1 MKLRHASKVSGLVSG
16 LAALAVVASPF
27 AVADDAGWYLGAN
40 IGQSRAEIDDE
51 KISNALLGAGF
62 TSTSIHDDERELGY
76 KLFGGYQF
84 NRYFALEGGYFNLG
98 KFDFRADTV
107 PTGSLRGDIELQGV
121 NLDAVGILPFTDKF
135 SAFGRV
141 GVNYAEARDS
151 FRGSGAVN
159 VADPRSSERD
169 TNYKFGAGLQ
179 YAFTESL
186 AMRVEAER
194 YRINDARGD
203 KGDVDLFSV
212 GLLYRFGQKKPEPVA
227 YVASP
232 EPVAKPE
239 PVAPLPPPAPPR
251 KVSFSAD
258 SLFDFNR
265 QDVKPAGRQALDT
278 FAADLKGTQFEV
290 ITVTGH
296 TDRIGSHDY
305 NMKLSTR
312 RAEAVKA
319 YLVESLGIPSD
330 KVVAR
335 GVDGAEPVTQPGDCK
350 GEKATK
356 QLIACLQPDRRVEIE
371 VSGTRK

>member
-1 MKLRHASKVSGLVSG
+1 MKSLHASKVSGLLV
-16 LAALAVVASPF
+16 LAVVACPF
-27 AVADDAGWYLGAN
+27 AIAEDAGWYLGGN
-40 IGQSRAEIDDE
+40 IGQSRAQIDDK
-51 KISNALLGAGF
+51 KISNALLGGGF
-62 TSTSIHDDERELGY
+62 TSTSIHDDERDMGY

-98 KFDFRADTV
+98 KFNFRADTV
-107 PTGSLRGDIELQGV
+107 PTGSLRGDIELQGA
-121 NLDAVGILPFTDKF
+121 NFDAVGLLPFTDKL

-141 GVNYAEARDS
+141 GVNYAEAEDS
-151 FRGSGAVN
+151 FRGSGAV
-159 VADPRSSERD
+159 VVSDRSSTERK
-169 TNYKFGAGLQ
+169 TNYKYGAGLQ
-179 YAFTESL
+179 YAFTDAV

-194 YRINDARGD
+194 YRVNDARGE

-212 GLLYRFGQKKPEPVA
+212 GLLYRFGQKKPAPAAVA
-227 YVASP
+227 YVAP
-232 EPVAKPE
+232 PE
-239 PVAPLPPPAPPR
+239 PVAPPPPAPAPLPPPPPR

-258 SLFDFNR
+258 SLFDFNK
-265 QDVKPAGRQALDT
+265 QDVKPAGKQALDT
-278 FAADLKGTQFEV
+278 FAADLKGTKFEV

-312 RAEAVKA
+312 RAEAVKE
-319 YLVESLGIPSD
+319 YLVESLGIPPD

-335 GVDGAEPVTQPGDCK
+335 GVDGSEPVTKPGECK
-350 GEKATK
+350 GEKRTK